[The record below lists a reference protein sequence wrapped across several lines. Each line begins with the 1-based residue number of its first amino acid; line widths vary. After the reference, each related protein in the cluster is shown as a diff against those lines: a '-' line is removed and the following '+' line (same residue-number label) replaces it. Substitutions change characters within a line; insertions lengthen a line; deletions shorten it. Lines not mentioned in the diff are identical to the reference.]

1 MKRFKNSVLV
11 GAFFLSCFSLR
22 SQVISCPNWT
32 KTDCNGN
39 SHTLYNYLDSNKV
52 VAMIFGMG
60 CSSCTD
66 AAGFFASLRSQYMI
80 SHPGRFKAFYM
91 DFFSG
96 NTCANN
102 VNPIIGNS
110 LDAGF
115 DSCAN
120 ELAAY
125 TSASP
130 MTYVAIVGGSS
141 HSIIYS
147 IKKYIFDYSDS
158 VNIKT
163 SIDNFFNSVGLIK
176 RDAPEHHTSVYPNPT
191 HDKITINSGGEEITS
206 YSVYDCKGRLVKEI
220 LGMEC
225 AETSFSLAGF
235 NPGEYNLLIKF
246 KSGRKEEQKIIKQN

>member
-1 MKRFKNSVLV
+1 MNLFKNI
-11 GAFFLSCFSLR
+11 FFTLFLFSFIGFKA
-22 SQVISCPNWT
+22 QVSSCPNWT
-32 KTDCNGN
+32 KTDCSGN

-52 VAMIFGMG
+52 VVMIFGMG
-60 CSSCTD
+60 CSSCSD

-80 SHPGRFKAFYM
+80 SHPGRFKAFYL

-102 VNPIIGNS
+102 VTPIIGTS

-115 DSCAN
+115 DSCAS
-120 ELAAY
+120 ELGAY

-130 MTYVAIVGGSS
+130 MTYVVIVGGSS

-163 SIDNFFNSVGLIK
+163 SINNFFNSVGLNE
-176 RDAPEHHTSVYPNPT
+176 RSATERRASVYPNPS
-191 HDKITINSGGEEITS
+191 HDKITIQSGGEEINS
-206 YSVYDCKGRLVKEI
+206 IALFDVKGRLVKEI
-220 LGMEC
+220 SGVGC

-235 NPGEYNLLIKF
+235 SAGEYNLRLKY
-246 KSGRKEEQKIIKQN
+246 KSGKKEEQKIIKQN